1 MSLLSLRGVCV
12 DLGGVRIVDD
22 VSLDLNIEISNISG
36 TGFGGLPTFG
46 NRSINTT
53 IRLHDG
59 ETNIL
64 AGLIRDDERE
74 VLEGIPGLSDIP
86 VIGRLFARSRRET
99 QETDII
105 VTLTPRIIR
114 VLDLDEADLRA
125 FRVERDT
132 GAGLD
137 IAAPLPAPTTLGL
150 QPNAVQPNH
159 LKTMRTHHLAQ
170 AHFPRSTNRP
180 SRCQIHK
187 IDTRN
192 Q

>member
-1 MSLLSLRGVCV
+1 RLR
-12 DLGGVRIVDD
+12 
-22 VSLDLNIEISNISG
+22 
-36 TGFGGLPTFG
+36 
-46 NRSINTT
+46 
-53 IRLHDG
+53 DG

-74 VLEGIPGLSDIP
+74 VLEGIPGLSDVP

-137 IAAPLPAPTTLGL
+137 IAAPLPSPATLGN
-150 QPNAVQPNH
+150 QPNTVQPN
-159 LKTMRTHHLAQ
+159 
-170 AHFPRSTNRP
+170 
-180 SRCQIHK
+180 
-187 IDTRN
+187 N
-192 Q
+192 QPNTGAAPILPPPTSPPPPQ